1 MPVKVYWTRQSRED
15 LHEIRAF
22 IARNAPL
29 TAAAFV
35 RRIRESVKRVRVFPE
50 LGQVVPELGRNDVR
64 EFLHGN
70 YRVIYRVAAERID
83 ILTVFHSA
91 RLLDETHF

>member
-1 MPVKVYWTRQSRED
+1 MAKAYWTRQARED
-15 LHEIRAF
+15 LRGIRKF

-29 TAAAFV
+29 TAAAYV
-35 RRIRESVKRVRVFPE
+35 RGIRRSVKRAELFPE
-50 LGQVVPELGRNDVR
+50 LGQIVPELGRLDVR

-70 YRVIYRVAAERID
+70 YRVIYRIGEGRID

-91 RLLDETHF
+91 QLLDDSRF